1 MDIKYYAVFNY
12 DEYDSNQEKYGISIT
27 FPDIPEAVT
36 CARNDKEGLDMALEV
51 LQLVLIKDDGSW
63 PSENSLPIPTPLN
76 KIKLKPNE
84 KAVLIRYDTQDIDI
98 NEFHFFR

>member
-12 DEYDSNQEKYGISIT
+12 DEYDCNQKKYGISIT

-63 PSENSLPIPTPLN
+63 LSENSLPIPTPLN
-76 KIKLKPNE
+76 KIKLRQNE
-84 KAVLIRYDTQDIDI
+84 KAVLIRYDTQDADM
-98 NEFHFFR
+98 NEFQFFR